1 MYIARWKWK
10 TGCGLK
16 ELIIIGPMFQSN
28 ASGNAAA
35 PVDEGGNL
43 FQTSFQNA
51 NLEPHEKNDNFL
63 NAPHTTTF
71 LL

>member
-1 MYIARWKWK
+1 
-10 TGCGLK
+10 
-16 ELIIIGPMFQSN
+16 MFQSN